1 MEEERGGYEQESGGG
16 RGCGAGMR
24 WHLNVLIV
32 EIIRALSLEK
42 AVGAEKRVLWLL
54 VQDYDMQDARPGCQ
68 QRACALGRLC
78 SGEFRGVGSMLERAR
93 NIAF

>member
-1 MEEERGGYEQESGGG
+1 MSEIKLEEERGGYEQESGGG

-32 EIIRALSLEK
+32 EIMRALSLEK

-54 VQDYDMQDARPGCQ
+54 VQDYDMQDAR
-68 QRACALGRLC
+68 RDVSSVLALWAACVLEN
-78 SGEFRGVGSMLERAR
+78 SGV
-93 NIAF
+93 